1 MSEKFP
7 KNNIKEK
14 SLLEILNIVYQG
26 RFKILLA
33 VIISLILA
41 FLYNLVSTPVFES
54 TALLKKEVAD
64 NRGNQDELYEIV
76 KLQTSDLL
84 ETEMELIKT
93 NEVLGRVINELKLYI
108 ELNEVVD
115 PNGNSHKLKNVFTDF
130 PDSGNNFSNEISFKF
145 PIFKNF
151 QLMNENMEMELYI
164 KKIGEKRFELWNAK
178 ENKLI
183 TSLSDLSPGN
193 LDTLEKYNYADSLDL
208 IKPLEDEKNW
218 VTANTNFARFE
229 FSWDSAPIGSKIIF
243 SIKNYRKFILNF
255 NKAINVSRVGH
266 TDVFELS
273 VQSSSPIA
281 SKIIADHIINN
292 FREVRM
298 EQQKQTVRY
307 SFSFVDEQLTEVQKK
322 LLDAESNLSD
332 FKGRGKI
339 MDIDQNTQ
347 ELLNYQSTLEAERLQ
362 TDLLLSNYKDK
373 AEAMRNE
380 LKSSGYFDQT
390 FLEPSGESSGTSP
403 FSSLIARLSDLEMQR
418 LELIQTRTEK
428 HPDVIALDE
437 QIRSVK
443 ERLTGYNQNTL
454 TAYNI
459 IINTLENKLRKIDNL
474 MSGFNVKMQQLPA
487 QETQMARLVREK
499 DVYEK
504 IFKLLLD
511 KREEMRVAELSQLQD
526 IIIVDHPFIPIK
538 PIQPKKTLNMLI
550 GLFLGGFIGIVS
562 VFLVQL
568 MKSRHI
574 DLDYLEDE
582 LGMPILALIPNFD
595 KSIISRMKKSN
606 EEKDKFVTLQADKT
620 GISESYRLLNT
631 KLSHLDFTDK
641 TIMVTSCE
649 ENTGKTTIVAN
660 LAITMALNE
669 KNVLI
674 IDCDLRKGELSK
686 LFDVFHNSS
695 GLIDFLEK
703 GGSPAVYNKLL
714 KKIFI
719 IPAGGIRENS
729 SILLSSE
736 RMKSIFEKLN
746 TSAYDF
752 VIIDTPPV
760 TRVVDTLVL
769 GQYVKNALLIVR
781 PNTSIKDAVLGGI
794 QDLRHAQIKILGV
807 IANATEIQDSY
818 RYRYSYGYGYGYG
831 DGNSRED
838 KSNRH
843 IVKKVSSFVHKK
855 SKVNSPLT

>member
-1 MSEKFP
+1 MVEKFS

-26 RFKILLA
+26 RIK
-33 VIISLILA
+33 IISSVILFLILA
-41 FLYNLVSTPVFES
+41 FLYNLFSTQVFES
-54 TALLKKEVAD
+54 TALLKKEAAD
-64 NRGNQDELYEIV
+64 NRGNKDELYEIV

-93 NEVLGRVINELKLYI
+93 NEVLGRVINELKLYV
-108 ELNEVVD
+108 ELNEIID
-115 PNGNSHKLKNVFTDF
+115 PNGNSHKLNSVFTDF
-130 PDSGNNFSNEISFKF
+130 PDSGNNYAREISFNL

-151 QLMNENMEMELYI
+151 QLVNENIDLELYI
-164 KKIGEKRFELWNAK
+164 KKIGEKHFELWNAK

-183 TSLSDLSPGN
+183 TRINDSSVGD
-193 LDTLEKYNYADSLDL
+193 LDTLKDYYADSLDL
-208 IKPLEDEKNW
+208 TKPLEEDKDW

-229 FSWDSAPIGSKIIF
+229 FSWNSAPVGSKIIF

-255 NKAINVSRVGH
+255 SKGINVSRVGH
-266 TDVFELS
+266 TDVFALS

-281 SKIIADHIINN
+281 SKIIADHIIHN

-307 SFSFVDEQLTEVQKK
+307 SFHFVDEQLTEVQKK
-322 LLDAESNLSD
+322 LLDAESNLSN

-339 MDIDQNTQ
+339 MSIDQNTQ

-373 AEAMRNE
+373 ASEIKKE
-380 LKSSGYFDQT
+380 LESSGFLDQS
-390 FLEPSGESSGTSP
+390 FLEPSGESSGESP
-403 FSSLIARLSDLEMQR
+403 FSGLMSRLSE
-418 LELIQTRTEK
+418 LELQKLELLQKRTEN
-428 HPDVIALDE
+428 HPDVVGIEE
-437 QIRSVK
+437 QIKLVK
-443 ERLTGYNQNTL
+443 EKLAGFNQNTL
-454 TAYNI
+454 TAYKI
-459 IINTLENKLRKIDNL
+459 IINTSENKLRKIDNL
-474 MSGFNVKMQQLPA
+474 MSGYDVKMQQLPA

-526 IIIVDHPFIPIK
+526 IIIVDQPYIPIK
-538 PIQPKKTLNMLI
+538 PIQPKKLLNMLI
-550 GLFLGGFIGIVS
+550 GLFLGGFIGILS

-595 KSIISRMKKSN
+595 KSILSRMKKSN
-606 EEKDKFVTLQADKT
+606 DEKDKFVTLHTDYT

-631 KLSHLDFTDK
+631 KLSHLDFSDK

-649 ENTGKTTIVAN
+649 ENTGKTTVVAN
-660 LAITMALNE
+660 LAITMALSD

-686 LFDVFHNSS
+686 LFNVFHNSP

-714 KKIFI
+714 KKIYI
-719 IPAGGIRENS
+719 MPSGGLRENS
-729 SILLSSE
+729 SILLSSDL
-736 RMKSIFEKLN
+736 MKSIFEKIN
-746 TSAYDF
+746 VSAYDY

-769 GQYVKNALLIVR
+769 GQYVKNALLVVR
-781 PNTSIKDAVLGGI
+781 PDTSLKDAVIGGI
-794 QDLRHAQIKILGV
+794 QDMRQAQINILGV
-807 IANATEIQDSY
+807 IANASEIQNSY

-831 DGNSRED
+831 NGNGNSQDNNGSWHR
-838 KSNRH
+838 
-843 IVKKVSSFVHKK
+843 VKKVGSIVRKK
-855 SKVNSPLT
+855 SKVNSS

>member
-1 MSEKFP
+1 MVEKFS
-7 KNNIKEK
+7 KNYKKEK

-26 RFKILLA
+26 RTKIISS
-33 VIISLILA
+33 VIIFLILA
-41 FLYNLVSTPVFES
+41 FLYNLFSSPVFES
-54 TALLKKEVAD
+54 TALLKKEAAD
-64 NRGNQDELYEIV
+64 NNGGQRDELYEIV

-108 ELNEVVD
+108 ELNEIID
-115 PNGNSHKLKNVFTDF
+115 RNGNSYKLNNVFTDF
-130 PDSGNNFSNEISFKF
+130 PDSGNNYAKEISFNL

-151 QLMNENMEMELYI
+151 KLIDENIELVVYI
-164 KKIGEKRFELWNAK
+164 KKIGEKHFELWNAK

-183 TSLSDLSPGN
+183 TIMSDSFVGDS
-193 LDTLEKYNYADSLDL
+193 DTLKEYYDADSLDL
-208 IKPLEDEKNW
+208 TKPLKENKNW
-218 VTANTNFARFE
+218 VTANTDFARFE
-229 FSWDSAPIGSKIIF
+229 FSWNSAPIGSKIAF

-255 NKAINVSRVGH
+255 SKGINVSRVGH
-266 TDVFELS
+266 TDVFALS
-273 VQSSSPIA
+273 VQSSSPLA
-281 SKIIADHIINN
+281 SKIIADHIIHN

-307 SFSFVDEQLTEVQKK
+307 SFQFVDEQLTEVQKK
-322 LLDAESNLSD
+322 LLDAESNLSN
-332 FKGRGKI
+332 FKGSGKI
-339 MDIDQNTQ
+339 MSIDQNTQ

-373 AEAMRNE
+373 AEAMRKE
-380 LKSSGYFDQT
+380 LESSRFFDQS
-390 FLEPSGESSGTSP
+390 FLEPSGESSGESP
-403 FSSLIARLSDLEMQR
+403 FSGLMSRLSELELQK
-418 LELIQTRTEK
+418 LELIQKRTEK

-443 ERLTGYNQNTL
+443 EKLAGYNQNTL
-454 TAYNI
+454 TAYKI
-459 IINTLENKLRKIDNL
+459 IISTLENKLRKIDNL
-474 MSGFNVKMQQLPA
+474 MSGYDVKMQRLPA

-526 IIIVDHPFIPIK
+526 IIIVDHPYLPIK
-538 PIQPKKTLNMLI
+538 PIQPKKALNMLI
-550 GLFLGGFIGIVS
+550 GLFFGGFIGIVA

-582 LGMPILALIPNFD
+582 LGMSILALIPNFD
-595 KSIISRMKKSN
+595 KSILNRMKKSN
-606 EEKDKFVTLQADKT
+606 EEKDKFVTLQPDNT

-631 KLSHLDFTDK
+631 KLSHLDLRDK

-660 LAITMALNE
+660 LAITMALND
-669 KNVLI
+669 KNILI

-686 LFDVFHNSS
+686 MFDIFHNSP

-714 KKIFI
+714 KKIYI
-719 IPAGGIRENS
+719 IPSGGLRENS

-736 RMKSIFEKLN
+736 RMKSIFEKIN
-746 TSAYDF
+746 TSTYDY

-769 GQYVKNALLIVR
+769 GQYVKNAILIVR
-781 PNTSIKDAVLGGI
+781 PDTSIKDAVIGGI
-794 QDLRHAQIKILGV
+794 QDMRHAQIKILGV
-807 IANATEIQDSY
+807 IANATEIQSSY

-831 DGNSRED
+831 NGNFQEL
-838 KSNRH
+838 KGGGH
-843 IVKKVSSFVHKK
+843 IVKKVGSMIRKK
-855 SKVNSPLT
+855 SKVNSS

>member
-1 MSEKFP
+1 MVEKFS
-7 KNNIKEK
+7 KNNKKEK
-14 SLLEILNIVYQG
+14 SLLEILNILYQG
-26 RFKILLA
+26 RIKIISS
-33 VIISLILA
+33 VIIFLILA
-41 FLYNLVSTPVFES
+41 FLYNLLSTPVFES

-64 NRGNQDELYEIV
+64 NRGNKDELYEIV

-108 ELNEVVD
+108 GLNEIID
-115 PNGNSHKLKNVFTDF
+115 PNGNSHKLNNVFTDF
-130 PDSGNNFSNEISFKF
+130 PDSGNNYAKEISFDL

-151 QLMNENMEMELYI
+151 QLINENIELELFI
-164 KKIGEKRFELWNAK
+164 KKIGEKHFELWNAK
-178 ENKLI
+178 ENNLI
-183 TSLSDLSPGN
+183 TSLSASPDSD
-193 LDTLEKYNYADSLDL
+193 LDTLKKYSNTDSLDL
-208 IKPLEDEKNW
+208 TKPLKDKNW
-218 VTANTNFARFE
+218 VTAKTDFARFE
-229 FSWDSAPIGSKIIF
+229 FSWDSAPLGSKIVF

-255 NKAINVSRVGH
+255 SKGINVSRVGH
-266 TDVFELS
+266 TDVFALS

-307 SFSFVDEQLTEVQKK
+307 SFHFVDEQLTEVQKK
-322 LLDAESNLSD
+322 LLNAESNLSN
-332 FKGRGKI
+332 FKGSGQI
-339 MDIDQNTQ
+339 MSIDQNTQ

-362 TDLLLSNYKDK
+362 TDLLLANYKDK
-373 AEAMRNE
+373 AEAMRKQLE
-380 LKSSGYFDQT
+380 SSGYFDQT
-390 FLEPSGESSGTSP
+390 FLEPSGESAGASP
-403 FSSLIARLSDLEMQR
+403 FSTLMARLSDLEMKR
-418 LELIQTRTEK
+418 LELLQTRTEK

-443 ERLTGYNQNTL
+443 ERLGGYNQNTL
-454 TAYNI
+454 TAYKI

-474 MSGFNVKMQQLPA
+474 MAGYDVKMKKLPA

-526 IIIVDHPFIPIK
+526 IIIVDQPYIPIK

-562 VFLVQL
+562 VFLVQI
-568 MKSRHI
+568 MKSRYI

-595 KSIISRMKKSN
+595 KSILSRMKKSN
-606 EEKDKFVTLQADKT
+606 DLKDKFVTLTADKT

-631 KLSHLDFTDK
+631 KLSHLDFKDK
-641 TIMVTSCE
+641 TLLVTSCE

-660 LAITMALNE
+660 LAITMALNN
-669 KNVLI
+669 KNILI

-686 LFDVFHNSS
+686 LFNVFHNSP

-714 KKIFI
+714 KNIFI
-719 IPAGGIRENS
+719 IPSGGIRENS
-729 SILLSSE
+729 STLLSSE
-736 RMKSIFEKLN
+736 RMKSIFEKIN
-746 TSAYDF
+746 TSAYDY
-752 VIIDTPPV
+752 VILDTPPV

-781 PNTSIKDAVLGGI
+781 PDTSIKEAVIGGI
-794 QDLRHAQIKILGV
+794 QDLRNAKIKILGV
-807 IANATEIQDSY
+807 IANATEIQNSY

-831 DGNSRED
+831 NSQKD
-838 KSNRH
+838 NGSGH
-843 IVKKVSSFVHKK
+843 IVKKVGSIIHKK
-855 SKVNSPLT
+855 SKVNSS

>member
-1 MSEKFP
+1 MLEKFS
-7 KNNIKEK
+7 KNNKKEK
-14 SLLEILNIVYQG
+14 SLLEIFNIVYQG
-26 RFKILLA
+26 RIK
-33 VIISLILA
+33 IISSVILFLILA
-41 FLYNLVSTPVFES
+41 FLYNLFSTQVFES
-54 TALLKKEVAD
+54 TALLKKDVAD
-64 NRGNQDELYEIV
+64 NRGNQDELYEMV

-108 ELNEVVD
+108 ELNEIID
-115 PNGNSHKLKNVFTDF
+115 PNGNAHKLNNVFTDF
-130 PDSGNNFSNEISFKF
+130 PDSGNNYANEISFDL

-151 QLMNENMEMELYI
+151 QLMNENIDLELYI
-164 KKIGEKRFELWNAK
+164 KKTSEKHFELWNAK

-183 TSLSDLSPGN
+183 TSFSDSSVDD
-193 LDTLEKYNYADSLDL
+193 LDTLNEYYDVDSLHL
-208 IKPLEDEKNW
+208 TKPLEEDKNW
-218 VTANTNFARFE
+218 VTANTDFAQFE
-229 FSWDSAPIGSKIIF
+229 FSWKNAPLGSKIIF

-255 NKAINVSRVGH
+255 SKGINVSRVGH
-266 TDVFELS
+266 TDVFALS

-281 SKIIADHIINN
+281 SKIIADHIIHN

-307 SFSFVDEQLTEVQKK
+307 SFQFVDEQLTEVQKK
-322 LLDAESNLSD
+322 LVDSESNLSN

-339 MDIDQNTQ
+339 MSIDQNTQ

-362 TDLLLSNYKDK
+362 TDLLLANYKDK
-373 AEAMRNE
+373 AGAMKKE
-380 LKSSGYFDQT
+380 LESSGYFDQT
-390 FLEPSGESSGTSP
+390 FLEPSGESAGVSP
-403 FSSLIARLSDLEMQR
+403 FSSLMARLSDLEMQR
-418 LELIQTRTEK
+418 LDLLQKRTEK
-428 HPDVIALDE
+428 HPDVIAVDE

-474 MSGFNVKMQQLPA
+474 MSGYDVKMQQLPA
-487 QETQMARLVREK
+487 QETQMAGLVREK

-526 IIIVDHPFIPIK
+526 IIIVDQPFIPIK

-562 VFLVQL
+562 VFLIQL
-568 MKSRHI
+568 WKSRLI

-582 LGMPILALIPNFD
+582 LGLPILALIPNFD
-595 KSIISRMKKSN
+595 KSILSRMKKSN
-606 EEKDKFVTLQADKT
+606 EEKDKFLTLHTDNS
-620 GISESYRLLNT
+620 GVSESYRLLNT
-631 KLSHLDFTDK
+631 KLSHLDLKDK

-660 LAITMALNE
+660 LAITMALND
-669 KNVLI
+669 KNILI
-674 IDCDLRKGELSK
+674 MDCDLRKGELSK
-686 LFDVFHNSS
+686 LFNVFDNSP

-714 KKIFI
+714 KKINI
-719 IPAGGIRENS
+719 IPSGGLRENS
-729 SILLSSE
+729 SILLGSD
-736 RMKSIFEKLN
+736 RMQSIFAKIN
-746 TSAYDF
+746 TSAYDY

-781 PNTSIKDAVLGGI
+781 PNTSIKDTVIGGI
-794 QDLRHAQIKILGV
+794 QDMRHAQIKILGT
-807 IANATEIQDSY
+807 IANATEIQNSI

-831 DGNSRED
+831 NGSSQED
-838 KSNRH
+838 KGRGNMVRKVGS
-843 IVKKVSSFVHKK
+843 IVRKK
-855 SKVNSPLT
+855 SKVNSS